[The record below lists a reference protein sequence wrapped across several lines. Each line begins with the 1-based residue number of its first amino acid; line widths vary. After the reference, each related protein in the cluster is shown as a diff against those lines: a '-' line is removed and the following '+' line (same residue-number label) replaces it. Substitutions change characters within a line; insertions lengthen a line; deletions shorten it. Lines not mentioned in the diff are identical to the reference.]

1 MKLMTTTLAATAA
14 LTFAVSAIAG
24 PDLVTNGG
32 FESTTLG
39 PGQLGFNTDA
49 TGWTVASGGYTFLFA
64 SGTADTTGSNGQFG
78 NVGLWGP
85 NNGSANGLPASS
97 PAGGNFVGEDSD
109 FQVVPITQTLNG
121 LTVGDNYTVN
131 FYWAGAQ
138 QSGFTGASTDQ
149 FIVGFG
155 GSTQSTGIVSVAS
168 EGFSG
173 WQHQSFTF
181 TADNTSDVL
190 SFLASGSVVGVP
202 SFALLDGVSVF
213 ADVPEP
219 ATWALMLAGFGG
231 LGAVAR
237 TRRRTATRVIAG

>member
-1 MKLMTTTLAATAA
+1 MKFTTAALAATAA
-14 LTFAVSAIAG
+14 LAFTASANAG

-32 FESTTLG
+32 FEATTAG
-39 PGQLGFNTDA
+39 AGQLGFNTNA
-49 TGWTVASGGYTFLFA
+49 TGWTVASGGYTFLYA
-64 SGTADTTGSNGQFG
+64 SGTADTTGSDGQYG
-78 NVGLWGP
+78 NVSLWGP

-121 LTVGDNYTVN
+121 LTVGDKYTVN

-155 GSTQSTGIVSVAS
+155 GSTQSTAMVDVAS

-190 SFLASGSVVGVP
+190 SFLASGSVSGVP
-202 SFALLDGVSVF
+202 SFALLEGVSVF
-213 ADVPEP
+213 AAAPEP
-219 ATWALMLAGFGG
+219 ATWALMLVGVGS
-231 LGAVAR
+231 LGAASRMRRRNAAR
-237 TRRRTATRVIAG
+237 TIAG